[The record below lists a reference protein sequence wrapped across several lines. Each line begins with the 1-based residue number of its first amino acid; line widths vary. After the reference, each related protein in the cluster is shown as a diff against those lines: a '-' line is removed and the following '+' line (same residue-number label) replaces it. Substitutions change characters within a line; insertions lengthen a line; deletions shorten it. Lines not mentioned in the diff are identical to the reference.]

1 MHRVSWQALVLAMVW
16 SGASGVASAQTRSP
30 AELRS
35 LLTEGQEAYQ
45 QQRYRRAQE
54 AFSAV
59 FAQTGNPELLYN
71 LALCHRGMGEPGEA
85 ARYLRRFLVARPQH
99 PERAAIERTL
109 AELEASA
116 QALAPTPAAPAPA
129 APPPPPLERAT
140 ALDSP
145 ARTVAPA
152 PTPAASSPTP
162 WLRWTLLGTGV
173 VAAGV
178 GTGMILSARGRVDG
192 AGSAANEQAYLDE
205 LDAASS
211 LRGAGAVVLG
221 VGVAALG
228 VGLARWLFVRPAGT
242 VPSRRASLSL
252 GAGPGALMLFGRW

>member
-1 MHRVSWQALVLAMVW
+1 MRRVCWQALVMAMVW
-16 SGASGVASAQTRSP
+16 SGASGVASAQTRSD

-35 LLTEGQEAYQ
+35 LIAEGQGAYQ

-54 AFSAV
+54 AFMEV
-59 FAQTGNPELLYN
+59 FSQTGNPEMLYN
-71 LALCHRGMGEPGEA
+71 LALCYRGMGEPGEA

-99 PERAAIERTL
+99 PDRVSMERTL

-116 QALAPTPAAPAPA
+116 QALAP
-129 APPPPPLERAT
+129 APPATAPTAPLPPPLERTT
-140 ALDSP
+140 ALDGP
-145 ARTVAPA
+145 ARVVAPA
-152 PTPAASSPTP
+152 PTPTASAPTP

-192 AGSAANEQAYLDE
+192 AASAANEQAYLDE

-211 LRGAGAVVLG
+211 LRSAGAVVLG

-228 VGLARWLFVRPAGT
+228 VGLAHWLFVRPAGGAS
-242 VPSRRASLSL
+242 SRRATVSW
-252 GAGPGALMLFGRW
+252 GAGPGAVMLFGRW

>member
-1 MHRVSWQALVLAMVW
+1 MRRVCWQALVMAMVW

-35 LLTEGQEAYQ
+35 LLAEGQEAYQ
-45 QQRYRRAQE
+45 QQRYRRAEE

-99 PERAAIERTL
+99 PDRAAMERTL

-116 QALAPTPAAPAPA
+116 QALAQAPPAAPAN
-129 APPPPPLERAT
+129 APSPPPLERST
-140 ALDSP
+140 PLDGP
-145 ARTVAPA
+145 ARVVAPA
-152 PTPAASSPTP
+152 PGPAASAPSP

-192 AGSAANEQAYLDE
+192 AGAAANERAYLDE

-211 LRGAGAVVLG
+211 LRSAGAVVLG

-228 VGLARWLFVRPAGT
+228 VGLAHWLFVRPAGAA
-242 VPSRRASLSL
+242 SARRASLSL
-252 GAGPGALMLFGRW
+252 SAGPGAVMLFGRW